1 MADLSQIIMG
11 GQQPNKS
18 NNNQVDL
25 SQILNG
31 APERTGVDLSNILN
45 QSSMSAT
52 STHNLYGYEEDTLS
66 DKVAFATRLGVTDIY
81 RGVKQLFSIDLFLIP
96 ISDPTR
102 LRRSSYAVFC
112 LKNKNLTIT

>member
-31 APERTGVDLSNILN
+31 AP
-45 QSSMSAT
+45 
-52 STHNLYGYEEDTLS
+52 
-66 DKVAFATRLGVTDIY
+66 VT
-81 RGVKQLFSIDLFLIP
+81 
-96 ISDPTR
+96 T
-102 LRRSSYAVFC
+102 A
-112 LKNKNLTIT
+112 